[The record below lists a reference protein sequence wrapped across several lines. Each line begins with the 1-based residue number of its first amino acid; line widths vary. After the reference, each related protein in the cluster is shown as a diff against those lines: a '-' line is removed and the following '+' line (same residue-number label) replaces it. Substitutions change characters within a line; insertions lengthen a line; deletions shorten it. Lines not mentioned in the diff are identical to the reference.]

1 MITPGVAIRGIGKG
15 ITRHSLITIFAI
27 PGLLILLFILVP
39 LIKMVFLSDKEAL
52 AQSIIDPSTLHSIGI
67 TLGCG
72 LLAAAVGFLLGV
84 PLAYILARYRFTGK
98 NIIEGLIDLPIVVPH
113 SAAGIA
119 LLFVFGNNF
128 MVGQFFGK
136 LGIFFVDTIAG
147 IVIAMLFVSVPFLIN
162 SAKEGFRKVD
172 IRLEYAA
179 RSLGASPGRS
189 LPSYF
194 CHVIWSPSRMRGAWY
209 Q

>member
-1 MITPGVAIRGIGKG
+1 MVS
-15 ITRHSLITIFAI
+15 RHSLMTFFAI

-39 LIKMVFLSDKEAL
+39 LVKMVLLSDKEAL
-52 AQSIIDPSTLHSIGI
+52 AQSIIDPSTLQSIGI

-72 LLAAAVGFLLGV
+72 LLAATVGFLLGV
-84 PLAYILARYRFTGK
+84 PLAYILARYSFPGK

-128 MVGQFFGK
+128 LMGRLFSK
-136 LGIFFVDTIAG
+136 AGIFFVDSIAG

-162 SAKEGFRKVD
+162 SARRV
-172 IRLEYAA
+172 
-179 RSLGASPGRS
+179 
-189 LPSYF
+189 
-194 CHVIWSPSRMRGAWY
+194 
-209 Q
+209 